1 MAGRTTASERE
12 IGRDLHHEAL
22 KALAV
27 RMRAELPAVIEET
40 IAIVHRDHA
49 DLAAR
54 VGAADVRIGIGHTH
68 ERFVRILEGTGDDDG
83 GANVAFGE
91 AAAAVGA
98 SVEALMAGY
107 RVGAQVGWRRVL
119 RIADE
124 LDLPGP
130 VALHVASLSM
140 NYMDELTA
148 NSLEG
153 FAREAEATQGARAR
167 ARQALLD
174 ALLDGDDV
182 QPLAGVAEW
191 VVPERLRVAVLLAA
205 ETSRLDDRTLLLGRA
220 GGVAVAVAPAESPR
234 GATSGGAKSAGVAK
248 SGGAKSAGVAES
260 ARGGGA
266 VRDALDGVACA
277 AGPEVAA
284 EDAAVSLDGARR
296 LAELVVRGVLDG
308 EATLRWEDHLA
319 DLIVHA
325 DQEAARALAAR
336 RLAPLVDASPSREAL
351 LRETLAAWLDHPG
364 RPREIARELHLH
376 HQTVRYRLARL
387 RERLGDEA
395 LDDPKQRFE
404 LQLALRASTPPRS

>member
-1 MAGRTTASERE
+1 MAARSTASRRE
-12 IGRDLHHEAL
+12 IGGELHHEAL
-22 KALAV
+22 NALAV
-27 RMRAELPAVIEET
+27 RMRAELPAMVEET
-40 IAIVHRDHA
+40 IAVVHRDHA
-49 DLAAR
+49 GLAAR

-68 ERFVRILEGTGDDDG
+68 ERFIRILEGTGDDDG

-107 RVGAQVGWRRVL
+107 RVGAQIGWQRVL

-174 ALLDGDDV
+174 ALLDGEADLDR
-182 QPLAGVAEW
+182 LAAVAEW
-191 VVPERLRVAVLLAA
+191 PVPERLRVAVLLAA
-205 ETSRLDDRTLLLGRA
+205 ETGRLDDRTLLLGRA
-220 GGVAVAVAPAESPR
+220 GGVAVAVS
-234 GATSGGAKSAGVAK
+234 GADG
-248 SGGAKSAGVAES
+248 
-260 ARGGGA
+260 
-266 VRDALDGVACA
+266 ALDGVACA

-284 EDAAVSLDGARR
+284 ADAAASLDGARR

-308 EATLRWEDHLA
+308 EGTLRWEDHLA
-319 DLIVHA
+319 ALMVHA
-325 DQEAARALAAR
+325 DRDAAAALAAR
-336 RLAPLVDASPSREAL
+336 RLAPLCDDSPAREAL

-364 RPREIARELHLH
+364 RPREIARDLHLH

-387 RERLGDEA
+387 RERLGDDA
-395 LDDPKQRFE
+395 LDDPRQRFE

>member
-1 MAGRTTASERE
+1 MTARSTASRRE
-12 IGRDLHHEAL
+12 LGSDLHHEAL

-27 RMRAELPAVIEET
+27 RMRAELPAVVEET

-49 DLAAR
+49 GLAAR

-83 GANVAFGE
+83 GANVAFGA

-107 RVGAQVGWRRVL
+107 RVGAQVGWQRVL

-140 NYMDELTA
+140 SYMDELSA

-174 ALLDGDDV
+174 ALLDGVGSDTTM
-182 QPLAGVAEW
+182 LEAAAGW
-191 VVPERLRVAVLLAA
+191 VMPERLRVAVLLAA
-205 ETSRLDDRTLLLGRA
+205 ETGRLDDRALLLGRA
-220 GGVAVAVAPAESPR
+220 GGVAVAVAGAE
-234 GATSGGAKSAGVAK
+234 G
-248 SGGAKSAGVAES
+248 
-260 ARGGGA
+260 
-266 VRDALDGVACA
+266 ALDGVACA
-277 AGPEVAA
+277 AGPAVAA
-284 EDAAVSLDGARR
+284 AEAAASLGGARR
-296 LAELVVRGVLDG
+296 LADLVVRGVLPG
-308 EATLRWEDHLA
+308 AGTLRWEDHLA
-319 DLIVHA
+319 ELIVHA
-325 DQEAARALAAR
+325 DRDAAAALAQR
-336 RLAPLVDASPSREAL
+336 RLAPLADASPARETL

-364 RPREIARELHLH
+364 RPREIARDLHLH

-387 RERLGDEA
+387 RERLGDAA
-395 LDDPKQRFE
+395 LDDPRQRFE
-404 LQLALRASTPPRS
+404 LQLALRAAATSPRS